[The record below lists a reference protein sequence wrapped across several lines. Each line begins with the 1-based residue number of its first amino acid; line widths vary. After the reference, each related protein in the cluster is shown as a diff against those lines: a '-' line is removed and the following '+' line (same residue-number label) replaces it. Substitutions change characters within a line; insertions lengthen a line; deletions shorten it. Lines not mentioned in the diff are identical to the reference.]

1 MTLKTSC
8 FSVSGAIIKADI
20 KRYWGIPVLATIVL
34 FLETA
39 FYVLVNYRDIMSGE
53 VDYFVADSIRC
64 ILNQSNPMAVLW
76 LCAIAV
82 GSTML
87 VFSYLMN
94 SGPVMSVH
102 SQPFTRSIL
111 INSHS
116 ISALLFSTV
125 PMLIC
130 GLLLLILSRPVYYP
144 EDYYTSGDEMENLF
158 DRMAVLQWMWEN
170 LVTIL
175 FVLAISIAAAMI
187 TGTVLHHGIAA
198 VGFNIVVPSCLILAA
213 WHMQTF
219 LNGFTPDSTLYRGI
233 AKTIPAAEAVGDS
246 ISAVEGIVYILVA
259 AVIYVLASFLYQR
272 RRVERATDGVV
283 FRSVSVVIT
292 WIFGYLGMS
301 LCGLVASEIF
311 DSSLLTAAGYAI
323 GALLGMVICRM
334 IIMKTAK
341 VMNRNTLKIMGVYA
355 VMALVFFGVLM
366 MSDSWYSKAKPD
378 MSRIES
384 VEVRDDTLDFKG
396 CISLSDNANYVVKTE
411 EGIRAVMELQDT
423 LADNKTGNDEYDVRN
438 VTITYKDKDGADLL
452 RRNFRYKPDDNF
464 EGEVYDAELAVLNL
478 PEVKQ
483 NWADRLSQKGS
494 ISEIYSIYV
503 SSFAE
508 NESDNQDY
516 MPNKDLDELGKAM
529 AKDLENRDFSDFF
542 KKSRYSAVDITF
554 ELQPTEEELSAIKKE
569 LKRDPTEN
577 EIKRRTGTSNFS
589 VTFDDVNTLNWLKD
603 HGFDYSARIDYRC
616 DAAVIYLDGGMD
628 PEYGGDSPDGEVTY
642 DADIDKYNGNGVY
655 SSIPES
661 DASRLVVEKGRI
673 PELVRYLYIYDR
685 NNGIDSSIYSGVT
698 FLCRNDDGSVIAT
711 AHAYI
716 KKSDIAHFAAV

>member
-20 KRYWGIPVLATIVL
+20 RRYWGIPVLATIVL

-76 LCAIAV
+76 LCTIAV

-87 VFSYLMN
+87 VFSYLMS
-94 SGPVMSVH
+94 SGSVMSVH

-144 EDYYTSGDEMENLF
+144 EGYYTSGDEMENLF
-158 DRMAVLQWMWEN
+158 DRMAVLQWIWEN
-170 LVTIL
+170 LVIIL

-198 VGFNIVVPSCLILAA
+198 VGFNIVVPSCLVLAA
-213 WHMQTF
+213 WHMQYF
-219 LNGFTPDSTLYRGI
+219 LNGFFVDSAFYRGI

-259 AVIYVLASFLYQR
+259 AAIYVLASFLYQR

-283 FRSVSVVIT
+283 FRSVGVVIT

-301 LCGLVASEIF
+301 FCGIVASEIF
-311 DSSLLTAAGYAI
+311 DSSLLTAAGYVI

-341 VMNRNTLKIMGVYA
+341 VINKNTLKIMGVYA
-355 VMALVFFGVLM
+355 VMALLFFGAMM

-378 MSRIES
+378 ISQIGS
-384 VEVRDDTLDFKG
+384 VEVSDDNLDFTG
-396 CISLSDNANYVVKTE
+396 FLSFSDQANYVVKTE
-411 EGIRAVMELQDT
+411 EGIKAVMELQDT
-423 LADNKTGNDEYDVRN
+423 LVDNRAHKEDYDVRN
-438 VTITYKDKDGADLL
+438 VTITYKDKDGASLM
-452 RRNFRYKPDDNF
+452 RRNFRYIPDENF
-464 EGEVYDAELAVLNL
+464 EGEVYDAELAILSL

-503 SSFAE
+503 SDFTDK
-508 NESDNQDY
+508 ESDLQDK
-516 MPNKDLDELGKAM
+516 MPDTDLDELGKAM
-529 AKDLENRDFSDFF
+529 AEDVKNRDFSDFF
-542 KKSRYSAVDITF
+542 NSSRFSIYDLAF
-554 ELQPTEEELSAIKKE
+554 ELQPTDEELRAMKKE
-569 LKRDPTEN
+569 LKREPTEN
-577 EIKRRTGTSNFS
+577 EISRMTGNSQFS
-589 VTFDDVNTLNWLKD
+589 VTIDDVNTLNWLKD
-603 HGFDYSARIDYRC
+603 HGYDYSTQVDYQC

-628 PEYGGDSPDGEVTY
+628 PEYGGDSPYDEVVY
-642 DADIDKYNGNGVY
+642 DADGEEYRGEGVH

-661 DASRLVVEKGRI
+661 DASRLVVGKEQI
-673 PELVRYLYIYDR
+673 PELIRYLYKYNR
-685 NNGIDSSIYSGVT
+685 NNGVDSSIYSGVT
-698 FLCRNDDGSVIAT
+698 FLYRNDDGSVVAT